1 MVEASPDNQLSEEY
15 QLRFAGNEDYRLRV
29 WRILCERFFN
39 RYIQPQQE
47 VLDLGAGWGEF
58 INQIVAAKKYAMDRN
73 PDTGNHLAA
82 GVQFFHQDCTTTW
95 PLKEHSLDVVFTSNF
110 LEHLP
115 GKPAIQQTLAEAR
128 RCLKPG
134 GRLLCL
140 GPNIRYVGGAYWDF
154 WDHHVPL
161 TDASLADILQ
171 LSGFEIEQ
179 SIARFLPYSMSTGR
193 RAPVFLVSVYLR
205 LPLLWRVFGK
215 QFLLVAR
222 RAGA

>member
-1 MVEASPDNQLSEEY
+1 MVEASPDKQLSEEY
-15 QLRFAGNEDYRLRV
+15 QHRFAGHEDYRLRV
-29 WRILCERFFN
+29 WRILCEGFFN

-58 INQIVAAKKYAMDRN
+58 INQVEAAKKYAMDRN

-82 GVQFFHQDCTTTW
+82 DVQFFHQDCTTTW
-95 PLKEHSLDVVFTSNF
+95 PLTEHSLDVVFTSNF

-161 TDASLADILQ
+161 TDASLADILR

-193 RAPVFLVSVYLR
+193 QAPAFLVSVYLQ
-205 LPLLWRVFGK
+205 LPFLWRVFGK